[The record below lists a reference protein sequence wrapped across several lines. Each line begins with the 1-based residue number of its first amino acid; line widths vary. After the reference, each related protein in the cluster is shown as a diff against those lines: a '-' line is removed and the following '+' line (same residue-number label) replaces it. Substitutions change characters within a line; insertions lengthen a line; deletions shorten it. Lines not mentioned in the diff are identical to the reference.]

1 MINNKKV
8 YVTKDGLDKIMK
20 ELEFLKLEERPRVI
34 SALKEARAQGDL
46 SENAEY
52 DAARTEQAV
61 LEERIILLENML
73 ENAEIV
79 EKTSTDKV
87 GVGSTVTIEYVEEKE
102 KETYTIVGSIEADP
116 FSNKISVDSPVAK
129 AIFNKKVGD
138 TVTVEEAGYK
148 IKVLDIK

>member
-1 MINNKKV
+1 MTNNKKV
-8 YVTKDGLDKIMK
+8 YVTQEGFDKIIK

-34 SALKEARAQGDL
+34 SALKEAKAQGDL

-61 LEERIILLENML
+61 LEERIIMLENML

-87 GVGSTVTIEYVEEKE
+87 SLGSVVTIEYVDEKE

-116 FSNKISVDSPVAK
+116 FTNKISVDSPVAK
-129 AIFNKKVGD
+129 AILDKKVGD
-138 TVTVEEAGYK
+138 IVTVEDAGYK

>member
-1 MINNKKV
+1 MTNNKKV
-8 YVTKDGLDKIMK
+8 YVTQEGFDKIIK

-61 LEERIILLENML
+61 LEERIIMLENML

-87 GVGSTVTIEYVEEKE
+87 SLGSVVTIEYVDEKE
-102 KETYTIVGSIEADP
+102 TETYTIVGSIEADP
-116 FSNKISVDSPVAK
+116 FTNKISVDSPVAK
-129 AIFNKKVGD
+129 AILDKKVGD
-138 TVTVEEAGYK
+138 IVTVEDAGYK

>member
-1 MINNKKV
+1 MTNNKKV
-8 YVTKDGLDKIMK
+8 YVTQEGFDKIIK

-61 LEERIILLENML
+61 LEERIIMLENML

-87 GVGSTVTIEYVEEKE
+87 SLGSVVTIEYVDEKE

-129 AIFNKKVGD
+129 AILDKKVGD
-138 TVTVEEAGYK
+138 IVTVEDAGYK